1 MPAVSTAMQSPA
13 ISHTISSPPQHA
25 GQAQPTLRLGLAGF
39 VYEDLH
45 RPEKLLELFVMFD
58 AELLRD
64 EPAAHAGLLAWR
76 ADPDGL
82 DVGKASEAILAAAPH
97 VERFVARLFGVE
109 DAMRRKSEE
118 IRYDD
123 PVFAFKRDFAKKRV
137 LKAGAGKA
145 WLETTPPGS
154 REGAAAVA
162 RVAMFALGARLD
174 TDEEREIAMATLKLH
189 EADETARRVQKQ
201 GGAVWTEG
209 LRERLSMLRS
219 ALRVDAVASAALGA
233 EALGAAGDA
242 GDFALA
248 ARLGDAV
255 EAWLAARIADAH
267 DSAHHWTSLHVPH
280 KWVFESLVQL
290 RRSREALPEEFVGP
304 ESHRRERTEPFA
316 LTDPRGSMR
325 HIAHHVDYCLYCH
338 DRDKDSCSKGLRDK
352 AGTLKKNPLGVDLA
366 GCPLFEKISEMHLLR
381 RDGGVVSS
389 LATAM
394 IDNPMLAG
402 TGHRICNDC
411 MKGCVYQT
419 QEPVD
424 IPQVETRMLVDVLN
438 LPWGYE
444 IWSFLSRWNPLNP
457 RRPHALPYNGKNV
470 LVVGLGP
477 AGYTLAHHLLNEGF
491 GVVGIDGLKIEPMPD
506 PLTGKNGHALTPI
519 ADVRT
524 LNEPLEQRTLLG
536 FGGVSEYGITVR
548 WDKNFLAVLY
558 LNLLRR
564 PTFRVYGGVR
574 FGGTLDL
581 TDAWRLGIDH
591 VAIAS
596 GAGKPTFIRIKNNL
610 IRGVRK
616 ASDFLMALQ
625 LTGAYKRSSLANL
638 QVRLPGIVIGGGLT
652 AIDTATEMLAY
663 YVVQAERTLARYQH
677 LTETLGED
685 VVRARF
691 DAEERTVLDEIVGH
705 GRAIRDERAAAQ
717 REGRAPQLQ
726 PLLDSWGGVSIVYR
740 RTVKDSPA
748 YRLNH
753 EEVAKSLEEG
763 VRYVEL
769 MSPIE
774 AHPNPFGAVEAMSFE
789 RQRFDENG
797 KLVGTGE
804 LVRLPAHTVCIAAGT
819 SPNTTYEVEHAGS
832 FQIEDKTGY
841 FRNHRAVRD
850 ESGALRLEPT
860 TDGGGFFTSYLEA
873 GRTVSYY
880 GDNHPKYAGSVVKA
894 MASAK
899 DGYKHVAAVFAHET
913 AQLRADEQPARD
925 AKWARD
931 AAQLDDELCATVH
944 EVRRLARDIVEVVV
958 RAPLA
963 ARKFKP
969 GQFYRLQNYERHA
982 TVVDG
987 TPLTMEGL
995 ALTGASTDP
1004 ERGLLSTIV
1013 LEMGASSRMCAL
1025 LRKGEPVVL
1034 MGPTGEPT
1042 AIPRG
1047 ETVLLAGGGLGNAVL
1062 FSIARAFKAQG
1073 SKVIYFAGYRHTS
1086 SVFKMDDIEESTDQV
1101 IWASDAGDPI
1111 APRRPQDAH
1120 FRGNIVQAMLA
1131 YEAGQL
1137 GDRLIDLGEV
1147 DRIIA
1152 IGSDKMME
1160 AVKHAR
1166 HGALAPYL
1174 KGGHTAIGSINSPMQ
1189 CMMKQICAQCL
1200 QRVVDPVTGKE
1211 EMVYTCFNQDLELD
1225 RVDFPYLAAR
1235 LRQNS
1240 VQEKLS
1246 NLWFER
1252 LLGEA
1257 NLASV

>member
-1 MPAVSTAMQSPA
+1 VTTAASANSPA
-13 ISHTISSPPQHA
+13 FPASAHA
-25 GQAQPTLRLGLAGF
+25 PAPEFRLGIPGF
-39 VYEDLH
+39 RYADLH
-45 RPEKLLELFVMFD
+45 SPERLGALLALFD
-58 AELLRD
+58 AELEREAPD
-64 EPAAHAGLLAWR
+64 AMAGLRAWR
-76 ADPDGL
+76 ADPDGYE
-82 DVGKASEAILAAAPH
+82 VGRASDAILAAAPH

-109 DAMRRKSEE
+109 DALRQKSEE

-123 PVFAFKRDFAKKRV
+123 PVFAFKRDFARKRV
-137 LKAGAGKA
+137 LKAGAGRSWTEA
-145 WLETTPPGS
+145 QPAGTP
-154 REGAAAVA
+154 EGAALVA
-162 RVAMFALGARLD
+162 RVALRALGADLD
-174 TDEEREIAMATLKLH
+174 ADEEREIARATLLLSD
-189 EADETARRVQKQ
+189 ADDVARKVQKA
-201 GGAVWTEG
+201 GGATWTD
-209 LRERLSMLRS
+209 
-219 ALRVDAVASAALGA
+219 ALRARVATVRAALLA
-233 EALGAAGDA
+233 DPAARATLGDA
-242 GDFALA
+242 PFATGGDAPSADA
-248 ARLGDAV
+248 ADFSLVARVADAV
-255 EAWLAARIADAH
+255 EAWLAARAADHA
-267 DSAHHWTSLHVPH
+267 DPASHWASLHAPH

-290 RRSREALPEEFVGP
+290 RRSRTSLPEEFVGP
-304 ESHRRERTEPFA
+304 DSHRRERTEPFA

-325 HIAHHVDYCLYCH
+325 HIAQQVDYCLYCH

-352 AGTLKKNPLGVDLA
+352 SGGLKRNPLGVELA

-381 RDGGVVSS
+381 RDGGVVSA

-477 AGYTLAHHLLNEGF
+477 AGYTLAHHLVNEGF
-491 GVVGIDGLKIEPMPD
+491 GVAGVDGLKLEPMPD
-506 PLTGKNGHALTPI
+506 ALTGRNGHVMTPI
-519 ADVRT
+519 HDVRV
-524 LNEPLEQRTLLG
+524 LNEPLEARTLLG

-581 TDAWRLGIDH
+581 DDAWQLGFDH
-591 VAIAS
+591 VALAS
-596 GAGKPTFIRIKNNL
+596 GAGKPTFIRIRNNL

-616 ASDFLMALQ
+616 ASDFLMGLQ
-625 LTGAYKRSSLANL
+625 LTGAYKRASLANL

-663 YVVQAERTLARYQH
+663 YVVQAERTLARYEQ
-677 LTETLGED
+677 LLAEQGADAL
-685 VVRARF
+685 RARF
-691 DAEERTVLDEIVGH
+691 DAEEREVLDEVVGH
-705 GRAIRDERAAAQ
+705 GRAIREERAAAA
-717 REGRAPQLQ
+717 REGRAPRLQ
-726 PLLDSWGGVSIVYR
+726 PLLDGWGGVSIVYR

-769 MSPIE
+769 MSPVE
-774 AHPNPFGAVEAMSFE
+774 AHPDAHGAVEAMSFE
-789 RQRFDENG
+789 RQRFDEAG

-804 LVRLPAHTVCIAAGT
+804 LVKLPARTVCIAAGT
-819 SPNTTYEVEHAGS
+819 SPNTTYELEHGGS
-832 FQIEDKTGY
+832 LGIEPKTGY

-850 ESGALRLEPT
+850 ADGALRLEPT
-860 TDGGGFFTSYLEA
+860 TDGGGFFTSYLKE

-899 DGYKHVAAVFAHET
+899 DGYRHVAAVFAPET
-913 AQLRADEQPARD
+913 SALRVEEQPARD
-925 AKWARD
+925 AKWASD
-931 AAQLDDELCATVH
+931 AARLDGELRATVH
-944 EVRRLARDIVEVVV
+944 AVRRLARDIVEVVV
-958 RAPLA
+958 HAPLA

-982 TVVDG
+982 RVVDG

-995 ALTGASTDP
+995 ALTGAWTDP
-1004 ERGLLSTIV
+1004 ERGLMSTIV

-1025 LRKGEPVVL
+1025 LREGEEVSL

-1042 AIPRG
+1042 SIPRG

-1073 SKVIYFAGYRHTS
+1073 SKVIYFAGYRHTA
-1086 SVFKMDDIEESTDQV
+1086 SVFKMDEIEASTDQV
-1101 IWASDAGDPI
+1101 IWASDAGEPI
-1111 APRRPQDAH
+1111 VPRRPQDAH

-1131 YEAGQL
+1131 YEAGKL
-1137 GDRLIDLGEV
+1137 GARCIELGEV

-1152 IGSDKMME
+1152 IGSDRMME

-1174 KGGHTAIGSINSPMQ
+1174 KGAHAAIGSINSPMQ

-1200 QRVVDPVTGKE
+1200 QRLVDPVTGKE

-1225 RVDFPYLAAR
+1225 RVDFPHLAAR

-1240 VQEKLS
+1240 VQEKLA
-1246 NLWFER
+1246 NLWFDR
-1252 LLGEA
+1252 LLTQA
-1257 NLASV
+1257 QPAMV